1 MSLFQVDR
9 TLRRCVRKIQ
19 DSGENTLTAQDTSPP
34 LMEDSAHNEYSLDR
48 FELADGKHEKKE
60 NEQVGLVA
68 EATMAEVFQVA
79 RAVSQTR

>member
-1 MSLFQVDR
+1 VL
-9 TLRRCVRKIQ
+9 
-19 DSGENTLTAQDTSPP
+19 SGENIVLTAQGTSPS

-48 FELADGKHEKKE
+48 FGLAGDERERRE

-79 RAVSQTR
+79 GVSQTR

>member
-1 MSLFQVDR
+1 
-9 TLRRCVRKIQ
+9 
-19 DSGENTLTAQDTSPP
+19 
-34 LMEDSAHNEYSLDR
+34 MEDSAHNEYSLDR